1 MSTARDY
8 TPVDQIVVSLS
19 REIKDYETCYTG
31 IAIPSAVVAV
41 QLARMIHAPNLK
53 FFYGGYWINP
63 DLDVDLFTIMTD
75 TEAFTESISKAQSFS
90 YLTQLYQYWEG
101 PKHTLSFGFIRP
113 AQIDQF
119 GNINNSVIGDPN
131 HPKFRFPG
139 GAAAGDISN
148 TCSRVIAYIPRQD
161 TRTFV
166 PEVDFIT
173 GRGSSPEWRKTV
185 GLDNYQGIS
194 CIITDLAILEFN
206 QVDGKMSV
214 RSIHEF
220 SSGEEVQE
228 NTGFDLNIPADVA
241 TTEPPTAEEIE
252 VLQSKADPLEIRNF
266 DSRNR

>member
-1 MSTARDY
+1 MSKNQDY
-8 TPVDQIVVSLS
+8 TPVDQIVVSLA
-19 REIKDYETCYTG
+19 REINDYESCYTG

-41 QLARMIHAPNLK
+41 QLARMTHAPNLQ

-63 DLDVDLFTIMTD
+63 DFDVDLFTIMTD
-75 TEAFTESISKAQSFS
+75 TEAFIESISKAQGFS
-90 YLTQLYQYWEG
+90 YLSQLYQYWEG

-119 GNINNSVIGDPN
+119 GNINNSVIGDPK

-139 GAAAGDISN
+139 GAAAGDIIN

-166 PEVDFIT
+166 PNVDFIT
-173 GRGSSPEWRKTV
+173 GKGSSLEWRKNI
-185 GLDNYQGIS
+185 GLHNYQGIRS
-194 CIITDLAILEFN
+194 IVTDLAVLEFN
-206 QVDGKMSV
+206 PRNEKMCV

-220 SSGEEVQE
+220 STVEEVQE
-228 NTGFDLNIPADVA
+228 NTGFDLEIPSDVPITQA
-241 TTEPPTAEEIE
+241 PTQEEMEI
-252 VLQSKADPLEIRNF
+252 LQTRADPLEIRNF

>member
-1 MSTARDY
+1 MSSEY
-8 TPVDQIVVSLS
+8 TPIDQIVVSLS
-19 REIKDYETCYTG
+19 REINNNETCYTG

-41 QLARMIHAPNLK
+41 QLARMTHAPNLK

-75 TEAFTESISKAQSFS
+75 TEAFRNSISKAQGFS
-90 YLTQLYQYWEG
+90 HLIRLYEYWEG

-148 TCSRVIAYIPRQD
+148 ACSRVIAYVPRHD
-161 TRTFV
+161 ARTFV
-166 PEVDFIT
+166 EKVDFIT
-173 GRGSSPEWRKTV
+173 GKGASPEWRKRV
-185 GLDNYQGIS
+185 GLDNYTGIAS
-194 CIITDLAILEFN
+194 IITDLGILDFN
-206 QVDGKMSV
+206 SPSGTMRV

-220 SSGEEVQE
+220 STTEEIRE
-228 NTGFDLNIPADVA
+228 NTGFDLEIPPDVP
-241 TTEPPTAEEIE
+241 TTEVPTQVELE
-252 VLQSKADPLEIRNF
+252 VLRTKADPLEIRNF